1 MEEIRILLG
10 KMPPLVHDLLR
21 YVIRCQ
27 TDMQIVRADLN
38 TSLGLSWAVKETG
51 AHVVLEVLSEP
62 QQTPADYERLLH
74 EFPKVVVI
82 ALSLTDESSV
92 LYHRPVKPKEV
103 ITSQVDSILK
113 LIRSPDVH
121 EA

>member
-1 MEEIRILLG
+1 
-10 KMPPLVHDLLR
+10 
-21 YVIRCQ
+21 
-27 TDMQIVRADLN
+27 MQVVRAELN
-38 TSLGLSWAVKETG
+38 TSLGLIWAVKETG

-82 ALSLTDESSV
+82 ALSLNDESSV

-103 ITSQVDSILK
+103 ITSHVDSILK
-113 LIRSPDVH
+113 LIRSPDLH